1 MKQTTERIAAALLSA
16 VCLASL
22 VQGAPPSPGGRAD
35 PPAGFAPAPS
45 RRVERPP
52 ASGFAP
58 KSAPT
63 PAASEMVRTL
73 NVHYAGVPGAPPSL
87 TSLDIYAPREA
98 RGLPVVIYIHGGGWT
113 TGDKA
118 RVAAKPVYFTGRG
131 CVFVSINYRL
141 RPAVDLLTQLQDS
154 ANAIGW
160 VARHIVEYGG
170 DSERLHLIG
179 HSAGAHHVAILA
191 TNERFLNR
199 AGVELARLKSAVVL
213 DTQAL
218 DVPTLM
224 RGNLNPIYQQAF
236 GRDPALWEQVSPLHH
251 VAKGK
256 GIPPFALVVAENRV
270 PKLRQAQALQKAL
283 REAGTRCELIEAPQ
297 HTHASLNRAIGVRS
311 DRVTRAL
318 ERFYSSLLAG
328 AGEW

>member
-1 MKQTTERIAAALLSA
+1 MKRTAERLAAVLLSSVCVASPAQAAPQSPAGRAGHRA
-16 VCLASL
+16 VLAA
-22 VQGAPPSPGGRAD
+22 GAPMQGGH
-35 PPAGFAPAPS
+35 
-45 RRVERPP
+45 PP
-52 ASGFAP
+52 ASGNAAR
-58 KSAPT
+58 SAPA
-63 PAASEMVRTL
+63 PAAPEIVRTL
-73 NVHYAGVPGAPPSL
+73 NIRYASVPGAAPSL
-87 TSLDIYAPREA
+87 TSLDIYAPKEA

-118 RVAAKPVYFTGRG
+118 RVAAKPAYFTGRG

-160 VARHIVEYGG
+160 VARHIGGYGG

-218 DVPTLM
+218 DVPMLM
-224 RGNLNPIYQQAF
+224 RGNVNPIYQQAF
-236 GRDPALWEQVSPLHH
+236 GRDAALWEQASPLHH
-251 VAKGK
+251 VARGK
-256 GIPPFALVVAENRV
+256 GIPPFALVVAENRI
-270 PKLRQAQALQKAL
+270 PKLRQARAFQKAL
-283 REAGTRCELIEAPQ
+283 REAGIRCELIEAPQ

-311 DRVTRAL
+311 DPVTRAL

-328 AGEW
+328 AGER